1 MNTLLTDEKDERF
14 LRLVEELDKGYYERI
29 VDELRKYDAYNEFNK
44 PHTVILILDSN
55 DAVGCASYRKL
66 DDNSVEFKRV
76 YVKPEYRKKGIAY
89 NIIRELE
96 KKVIGEKFKYSYIVT
111 GKNNLPAIRLYEKLD
126 YIRTEKFG
134 QFRDDETVVC
144 MKKEFR

>member
-1 MNTLLTDEKDERF
+1 MNTLITDEKDERF

-29 VDELRKYDAYNEFNK
+29 GDELRKYDAYNEFNK
-44 PHTVILILDSN
+44 THTV
-55 DAVGCASYRKL
+55 SYRRL
-66 DDNSVEFKRV
+66 DERSVEFKRV

-89 NIIRELE
+89 NLIRELE